1 MWGQFG
7 KYISFHEE
15 CAIVESFLHLCC
27 WIVSDLFLRPT
38 NPMQS
43 LGVRFE
49 ERLIHDAVIASLQ
62 SSNRIDQ
69 DVGIC
74 SGTVHSTAAGL
85 AWIPIAVVT
94 HAIVQRL
101 ALTKGT
107 KAFYK
112 KKLELL
118 QYVSI
123 AMVTV
128 VPYHKAFVGDN
139 NTCILSCKKCKC
151 RFGRT
156 GNMFQILAEA
166 CNAIYI
172 TMDWNC
178 LELA

>member
-1 MWGQFG
+1 
-7 KYISFHEE
+7 
-15 CAIVESFLHLCC
+15 
-27 WIVSDLFLRPT
+27 
-38 NPMQS
+38 MQS

-112 KKLELL
+112 KKTRTSAVRF
-118 QYVSI
+118 YCD
-123 AMVTV
+123 
-128 VPYHKAFVGDN
+128 GDGG
-139 NTCILSCKKCKC
+139 TIP
-151 RFGRT
+151 
-156 GNMFQILAEA
+156 
-166 CNAIYI
+166 
-172 TMDWNC
+172 
-178 LELA
+178 